1 MNTLT
6 LVLALTAVTNA
17 ATTISNLGG
26 DCATYIP
33 GNQFT
38 CKSGLICVIKNAPP
52 TQTPVNTLGGTC
64 ANPPSVLPTV
74 AKDPNAYGNTKDF
87 DGCVKDTTKACDLS
101 GWSSDSVAYLCK
113 ADEKKWIS
121 QDVTPLYVCHVD
133 GSASSG
139 TAVVSTRAAT
149 VSATGVYSG
158 AAAVVA
164 GGFVGS
170 LAMLLL

>member
-17 ATTISNLGG
+17 ATTISNLVRL
-26 DCATYIP
+26 DLRHQERA
-33 GNQFT
+33 
-38 CKSGLICVIKNAPP
+38 SNANSSQYP
-52 TQTPVNTLGGTC
+52 GGTC

-87 DGCVKDTTKACDLS
+87 EGCVKDTTKACDLS

-113 ADEKKWIS
+113 ADEKN
-121 QDVTPLYVCHVD
+121 
-133 GSASSG
+133 SG

-158 AAAVVA
+158 ADSVVA